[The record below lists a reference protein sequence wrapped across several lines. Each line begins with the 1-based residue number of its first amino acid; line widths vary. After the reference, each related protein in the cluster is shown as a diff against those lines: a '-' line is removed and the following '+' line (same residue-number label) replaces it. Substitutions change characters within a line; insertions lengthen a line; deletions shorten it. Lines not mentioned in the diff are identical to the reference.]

1 MGGNLDFSS
10 AVQAAVNFCG
20 PGDLLAFATPEDR
33 EKYAFPF
40 GFINQLV
47 GGSVDE
53 NRELVRQASPVA
65 HVSGKEP
72 PFLLVYGD
80 ADPWM
85 PPWMGEILLK
95 ALLGAGVEAEMHVV
109 PGGGHIF
116 WGAEVDQKVLAFLN
130 RHVR

>member
-1 MGGNLDFSS
+1 M
-10 AVQAAVNFCG
+10 
-20 PGDLLAFATPEDR
+20 
-33 EKYAFPF
+33 
-40 GFINQLV
+40 
-47 GGSVDE
+47 DE